1 MTKKAG
7 TGVSAPK
14 INVPTAA
21 AISGSFLS
29 GKPSESKLMSLPYLT
44 IDTGAMM
51 SLSAF
56 VIPVLLDT
64 DQDAK
69 HMVRQWAR
77 LYHYGHIYL
86 PALCVSTTGLY
97 VYTSLSKRVVNNK
110 QWSRYALAA
119 TSTIAMVPFTWLVMT
134 ATNNTLFRL
143 DASELVMELGLVRGL
158 VVRWAWLH
166 VTRSLFPLVGAILG
180 FMTLLQ
186 ELRSG

>member
-1 MTKKAG
+1 MTKRPDI
-7 TGVSAPK
+7 GVSAPK
-14 INVPTAA
+14 INVPAA
-21 AISGSFLS
+21 AVISGSFLS
-29 GKPSESKLMSLPYLT
+29 
-44 IDTGAMM
+44 GAMM

-56 VIPVLLDT
+56 VIPVFLDT
-64 DQDAK
+64 DQDAE

-97 VYTSLSKRVVNNK
+97 AYASLSKRVADNK

-134 ATNNTLFRL
+134 PTNNTLFRL
-143 DASELVMELGLVRGL
+143 DASELVMELSLVRGL

-180 FMTLLQ
+180 FMTLHQ